1 MGGGHT
7 ATALTLAGFVTGS
20 VIATFHMPFWWRTP
34 SLGEV
39 VLGEMIGWVGAVG
52 VQLALFAAVAWVTWL
67 VERRYGRGRTNA
79 NQARRNWLCFLQGPW
94 PLMAG
99 AAGLAGLNAL
109 TLALAGHPWTI
120 TWAFSLWGGKALQV
134 VGYDLSK
141 VPFWS
146 SPFPQQAL
154 AAPVLRDIVSVMDF
168 GVVLGAFLAAGL
180 ASRFT
185 PAARVPLRTVASALF
200 GGILLGYGA
209 RIAYGCNIGAYFS
222 GIASTSLHGWLWLAA
237 ALLGTPIG
245 LKLRTL
251 FGLDGPRTERSGSH
265 EPS

>member
-1 MGGGHT
+1 
-7 ATALTLAGFVTGS
+7 
-20 VIATFHMPFWWRTP
+20 MPFWWRTP

-39 VLGEMIGWVGAVG
+39 VLGEKIGWIEAMG
-52 VQLALFAAVAWVTWL
+52 VQLVLFAAIVWATWL
-67 VERRYGRGRTNA
+67 VERRYRPTRTKA
-79 NQARRNWLCFLQGPW
+79 VRVERDWLRFLHGPW
-94 PLMAG
+94 PLMVG
-99 AAGLAGLNAL
+99 VVGLACLNAL
-109 TLALAGHPWTI
+109 TLVLAGHPWTI
-120 TWAFSLWGGKALQV
+120 TWAFSLWGGKALQTA
-134 VGYDLSK
+134 GFDLSK
-141 VPFWS
+141 APFWS
-146 SPFPQQAL
+146 GPFQQRAL
-154 AAPVLRDIVSVMDF
+154 AAPISTDVVSVMDF
-168 GVVLGAFLAAGL
+168 GVVLGALLAAGL

-251 FGLDGPRTERSGSH
+251 FGIEGPRTERSSSY
-265 EPS
+265 EQS